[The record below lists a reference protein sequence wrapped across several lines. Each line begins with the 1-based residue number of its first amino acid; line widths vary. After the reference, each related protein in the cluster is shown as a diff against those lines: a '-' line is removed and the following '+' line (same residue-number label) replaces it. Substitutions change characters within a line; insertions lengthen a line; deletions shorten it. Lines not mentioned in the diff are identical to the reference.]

1 MDVDVDDNDVDVVDD
16 DDGLAWPNLGM
27 ALAYF
32 VQHRLLCVLCVCACV
47 YIWCCRL
54 AAAWLCLN

>member
-1 MDVDVDDNDVDVVDD
+1 MLYTHMDDVDVDVDDNDVDVD

-32 VQHRLLCVLCVCACV
+32 VQHRLLCVLCVPCV
-47 YIWCCRL
+47 
-54 AAAWLCLN
+54 